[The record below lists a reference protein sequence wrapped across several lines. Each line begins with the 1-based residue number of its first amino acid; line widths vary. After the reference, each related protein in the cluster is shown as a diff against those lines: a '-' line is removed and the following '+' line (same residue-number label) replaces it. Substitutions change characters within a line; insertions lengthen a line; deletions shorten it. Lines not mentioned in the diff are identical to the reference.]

1 MKNVSTVSRD
11 VTLGSL
17 GLDSLMVVELRQTL
31 QHYYDIS
38 LSGDEIRALT
48 FAKLDQ
54 LSSHSVAD
62 DTAVPTTTQSE
73 EDIDRAFAESV
84 GFTLHSLCPSEAM
97 LEMNQ
102 VDGEAGA
109 PPLFLVHS
117 VDGSVLLLSAVMS
130 QIHAAKVYGLQCTS
144 DSPLSSVSDLASHY
158 IKVASCCLFS
168 FCMSTGTL
176 QYGVPAVL
184 CVTMAVR
191 CAKLAIDFKTLK
203 FTT

>member
-1 MKNVSTVSRD
+1 VRCGNTGVKDVSAVSRD

-38 LSGDEIRALT
+38 LSDDEIRALT

-54 LSSHSVAD
+54 LSSQSAAD

-73 EDIDRAFAESV
+73 EDIDRAFAKFV
-84 GFTLHSLCPSEAM
+84 GFKLHNLCPSEAV

-102 VDGEAGA
+102 VDGEADA

-144 DSPLSSVSDLASHY
+144 DSPLSSLSDLASHY

-168 FCMSTGTL
+168 FFVCSRTVLSSTEYRQFSVL
-176 QYGVPAVL
+176 QWQYAVQN
-184 CVTMAVR
+184 
-191 CAKLAIDFKTLK
+191 
-203 FTT
+203 